1 MSLRDFRPPKKGQ
14 RFKEKDVADQLEEL
28 RRLGKFTIEG
38 GTISD
43 GPSGKHIVID
53 RNNGFWAVIGDRAA
67 PGTGMYSWKEVKLSL
82 LGTNWYYPE
91 PAQKGYYSSD
101 PAVEANFNK
110 SVPVGTVVW
119 LHVPVTGVPRGDG
132 HIPRFYV
139 FDYSASAP
147 FISGSGQSGSGSGS
161 GESGSGSGISGSASG
176 VSGSAISGSVV
187 SGSATS
193 GSLISGS
200 GSLASGSGI
209 SGSEASGSLA
219 SGSAASG
226 SVVSGSAASGSLA
239 SGSVES
245 GSVASGSL
253 ASGSVESGS
262 VASGSLTSGSAAS
275 GSGISG
281 SGASG
286 SGLSG
291 SAASGSLASG
301 SGASGTSGSGGGSGG
316 SGGSGP
322 CGGSGNLVIE
332 VVTNVSCVDGNI
344 VVTKQQISIPGGVL
358 C

>member
-43 GPSGKHIVID
+43 GPAGKHIVID
-53 RNNGFWAVIGDRAA
+53 RNNGFWAVIGDRAS

-132 HIPRFYV
+132 HVPNFYV

-147 FISGSGQSGSGSGS
+147 FISGSGESGSGS

-176 VSGSAISGSVV
+176 VSGSAISGSAV

-219 SGSAASG
+219 SGSATSG
-226 SVVSGSAASGSLA
+226 SVVSGSATSGSLA

-245 GSVASGSL
+245 GSGI
-253 ASGSVESGS
+253 
-262 VASGSLTSGSAAS
+262 SGSLTSGSADSGSGISGSFASGSGISGSGIS

-286 SGLSG
+286 SGISG
-291 SAASGSLASG
+291 SVASG
-301 SGASGTSGSGGGSGG
+301 SGASGSGGGGSGG
-316 SGGSGP
+316 SGA

-332 VVTNVSCVDGNI
+332 VVTNVSCVDGSI